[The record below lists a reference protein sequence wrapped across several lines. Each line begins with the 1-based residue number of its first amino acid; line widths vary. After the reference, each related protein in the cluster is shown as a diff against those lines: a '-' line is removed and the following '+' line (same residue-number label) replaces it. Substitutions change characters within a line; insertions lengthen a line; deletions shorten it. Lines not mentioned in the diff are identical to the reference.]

1 MRKGE
6 VRRQAIID
14 AADRLFCRN
23 GYAETTVEDILAAL
37 GCSKGSFYHYFDSKL
52 AVLQAIC
59 EDKASRSF
67 AVYQQTR
74 VTSTREKLNTLLY
87 YAQPF
92 RPEEEEW
99 LELILRLRRRGEA
112 LMLDGA
118 LRQRQRALFKP
129 ELQNLLMILNET
141 GAAHIA
147 RPRLDDVVFEAF
159 TAFYDELCETIITC
173 SQQGRSVAHD
183 VTAVVE
189 AARFMWERVLDMAYG
204 SMELVKLD
212 EIKIHPDTDFLVSAL
227 KSGDIKGFASKM
239 YNVLENVSAGK
250 FPIIEDIKKT
260 MLKGGALGSMMSG
273 SGPTVFG
280 IFDDEQ
286 QAKKIM
292 PELKKICG
300 FVYLAHTL

>member
-14 AADRLFCRN
+14 AADKLFCRN
-23 GYAETTVEDILAAL
+23 GYAETTVEDILAVL

-59 EDKASRSF
+59 EDKAVRSF
-67 AVYQQTR
+67 AIYQQTR
-74 VTSTREKLNTLLY
+74 VANTREKLNALLY

-112 LMLDGA
+112 LMIDGA
-118 LRQRQRALFKP
+118 LRQRQRALYKP

-159 TAFYDELCETIITC
+159 TAFYDELCETVIIC
-173 SQQGRSVAHD
+173 SQQGKSVAHD

-204 SMELVKLD
+204 SIELVKLD
-212 EIKIHPDTDFLVSAL
+212 EIIP
-227 KSGDIKGFASKM
+227 
-239 YNVLENVSAGK
+239 VLER
-250 FPIIEDIKKT
+250 I
-260 MLKGGALGSMMSG
+260 
-273 SGPTVFG
+273 TVRLRN
-280 IFDDEQ
+280 
-286 QAKKIM
+286 A
-292 PELKKICG
+292 
-300 FVYLAHTL
+300 

>member
-99 LELILRLRRRGEA
+99 LELNCR
-112 LMLDGA
+112 
-118 LRQRQRALFKP
+118 
-129 ELQNLLMILNET
+129 
-141 GAAHIA
+141 
-147 RPRLDDVVFEAF
+147 
-159 TAFYDELCETIITC
+159 
-173 SQQGRSVAHD
+173 
-183 VTAVVE
+183 
-189 AARFMWERVLDMAYG
+189 
-204 SMELVKLD
+204 
-212 EIKIHPDTDFLVSAL
+212 
-227 KSGDIKGFASKM
+227 
-239 YNVLENVSAGK
+239 
-250 FPIIEDIKKT
+250 
-260 MLKGGALGSMMSG
+260 
-273 SGPTVFG
+273 
-280 IFDDEQ
+280 
-286 QAKKIM
+286 
-292 PELKKICG
+292 IC
-300 FVYLAHTL
+300 